1 MPPLALGM
9 LIVAAV
15 LHASWNLIVKQAVK
29 RQIFTWWS
37 LVVGALCFLPL
48 LALGPGLPSRV
59 WPYVIA
65 SALVET
71 FYFFALTRAYGLGD
85 FSLIYPLARGTAPA
99 LLAVWA
105 ALFLGERPGAYGL
118 LGLAILIVGLI
129 VVGSG
134 AWWAQ
139 RARRARRGAVP
150 VSLVGVAAALLVALC
165 ISVYSAIDGAA
176 MRFASPIGYTIVV
189 LGLSAIFATP
199 LILLRYPLGAVRAEW
214 QANWPRIILVG
225 VLNLGTYM
233 LVLASYARARVGYAG
248 AIRELS
254 VVVAALIGWHWL
266 GEPFGAHR
274 TLGALLIFGGI
285 VVIATLG

>member
-1 MPPLALGM
+1 M

-15 LHASWNLIVKQAVK
+15 LHASWNLLVKQAVE

-71 FYFFALTRAYGLGD
+71 AYFFALTRAYGLGD

-105 ALFLGERPGAYGL
+105 ALFLGERPGPFGL
-118 LGLAILIVGLI
+118 LGLAILVVGLI
-129 VVGSG
+129 IVGSG

-139 RARRARRGAVP
+139 RARCGAVP
-150 VSLVGVAAALLVALC
+150 VRAGAVAAALLVALC

-176 MRFASPIGYTIVV
+176 MRFAAPIGYTIVV

-199 LILLRYPLGAVRAEW
+199 LILTRYSLGAVRAEW
-214 QANWPRIILVG
+214 RANWPRIILVG

-233 LVLASYARARVGYAG
+233 LVLAAYARARVGYAG

-254 VVVAALIGWHWL
+254 VVVAALIGWRWL
-266 GEPFGAHR
+266 GEAFGAHR